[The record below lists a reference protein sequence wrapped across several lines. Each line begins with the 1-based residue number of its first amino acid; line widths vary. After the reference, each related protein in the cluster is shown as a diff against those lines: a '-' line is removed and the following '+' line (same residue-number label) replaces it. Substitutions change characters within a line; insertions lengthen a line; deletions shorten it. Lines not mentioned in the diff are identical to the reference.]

1 MTLSYSFFQHY
12 WFFIDALLGA
22 LLVFLLFVQGGQ
34 TFLFSLGR
42 SPKDRTLMV
51 NALGRKWEFTFTTLV
66 TFGGAFFASFPL
78 FYSSSFGGAYWVWT
92 IILLAFVVQ
101 AVSYE
106 FRSKKN
112 NALGKTT
119 FDVFLLIN
127 GVLGTVLIGTAVATF
142 YTGSEFS
149 INQMKSVEWHGAL
162 RGLEAALNFHN
173 LSLGLAVFFLARVN
187 ALLYFLNAIADTDFI
202 KKVKKRLLYN
212 VVGFLFFFL
221 TFVIWLLVRDGF
233 AVDAQT
239 QTISKEGFK
248 YLHNLIEM
256 PQVGTLFLI
265 GVLLVLFGI
274 YKAVF
279 TKKEDS
285 AIWFTGIGTVLTVLS
300 LLLIAGFN
308 HTAFYPSSY
317 DLQSSLTIENAS
329 SSFFTLKVM
338 SVVSLLIPFVLA
350 YIWWAWRNI
359 NNKKLTHQELEE
371 DEVHV
376 Y

>member
-202 KKVKKRLLYN
+202 KKVKKRLWYN

>member
-202 KKVKKRLLYN
+202 KKVKKRLWYN

-256 PQVGTLFLI
+256 PQVGALFLI